1 MINKILSALLC
12 AALLVTPGV
21 PTMAETPADTS
32 QVASSEEMTTVD
44 DVTWEG
50 MDPVYATDLY
60 PGSYEIT
67 VDSSSSMFSITHC
80 LLTVKEDGM
89 SAVLTMGGKGYLY
102 LYPGTPEEAAAA
114 PEEEYIPFIENAA
127 GDHTFTFPVEALD
140 APVKCAAF
148 SKKKEK
154 WYDRTLV
161 FRASSLPT
169 EAYQNLQITTAETL
183 GLEDGVYSIDV
194 TLEGGSGKASI
205 ESAELT
211 VKDKKMTAV
220 ITWSSSHYDYMLV
233 NDEKYLNLSTE
244 GNSTFEIPISG
255 LDIKLPVVAD
265 TTAMSKPHEIEYTLY
280 FDSSTLTPNEP

>member
-1 MINKILSALLC
+1 MNKRTLSALLC
-12 AALLVTPGV
+12 VTLLAAPGV
-21 PTMAETPADTS
+21 PTPAETPADTS

-44 DVTWEG
+44 EVTWEG
-50 MDPVYATDLY
+50 MEPVYGTDLY

-102 LYPGTPEEAAAA
+102 LYPGTPKEAAAA
-114 PEEEYIPFIENAA
+114 SEEEYIPFIENAA

-169 EAYQNLQITTAETL
+169 EAYQNLQITTAETI
-183 GLEDGVYSIDV
+183 GLEDGVYSVDV

-211 VKDKKMTAV
+211 VNDKKMTAL

-233 NDEKYLNLSTE
+233 DNEKYLNLSTE

-280 FDSSTLTPNEP
+280 FDSKTIK